1 MSPKSRLALF
11 TVALIALV
19 AIAASQPRHGVSLT
33 KAMTKSMDDMCVCV
47 PTRAKLMIK
56 EAITKTRGA
65 AKLVAS
71 NVTASR

>member
-1 MSPKSRLALF
+1 MNPKSRLALF
-11 TVALIALV
+11 TVSLIALV
-19 AIAASQPRHGVSLT
+19 AIGASQPRHGVSL
-33 KAMTKSMDDMCVCV
+33 TKSMDDMCVCV

-71 NVTASR
+71 NVTAGR